1 MLQQIHQIVNL
12 VGMALFLYPVPQ
24 FVQFVL
30 QEHILEMIIHIA
42 QIAVRE
48 CILQKILQNV
58 FIVGGGPILKKNPHL
73 VQFVLPGHIHILVV
87 HIVQNVLP
95 DIFLQVI
102 HQVVQNVP
110 KELIQMRGLLPVF
123 HAPQENIHIQEVQL
137 VILAQLGNILK

>member
-30 QEHILEMIIHIA
+30 QEHILEMIMNVA

-73 VQFVLPGHIHILVV
+73 VQFVLPGHIHMVV
-87 HIVQNVLP
+87 YIVQNVLP